1 MALDESIL
9 SAVAN
14 SNFKATSEI
23 PGLLSNT
30 MAADIVAH
38 SRNATASMIQT
49 ASDSRN
55 AASAALNVLTKRI
68 AELDPVESSA
78 VAPVSGHT
86 QQYAAASGAGMQSAQ
101 LGQSM
106 IQLGNAQQAI
116 QVQLAQ
122 LVALLTAQAGSAA

>member
-1 MALDESIL
+1 MPLDESIL

-14 SNFKATSEI
+14 SNFKATAEI

-30 MAADIVAH
+30 VAADIVNH

-55 AASAALNVLTKRI
+55 SASAALNLLTKRI
-68 AELDPVESSA
+68 AELDPTEASA
-78 VAPVSGHT
+78 ITPLSGHT
-86 QQYAAASGAGMQSAQ
+86 QQYSLASGAGMQSAQ

-106 IQLGNAQQAI
+106 MQLSQAQQAI

-122 LVALLTAQAGSAA
+122 LVALMSANAGGS